1 MAFFS
6 WDEKYSVNIPEVD
19 AQHKML
25 VSMVNDLFESMNAGK
40 GKDILGS
47 ILSGLVS
54 YSKTHFSTEERLMK
68 TCDYPDY
75 LHHKKSHD
83 DFTSQ
88 ALDLKKQFD
97 NGNVTL
103 SVKVGKFLKEWLI
116 NHILVEDKKY
126 VPFLNGKNLART
138 S

>member
-19 AQHKML
+19 AQHKKL
-25 VSMVNDLFESMNAGK
+25 VSMVNDLFEAMNTGK
-40 GKDILGS
+40 GNDVLEN
-47 ILSGLVS
+47 ILSGLVD

-68 TCDYPDY
+68 TCEYPYY
-75 LHHKKSHD
+75 LDHKKSHD
-83 DFTSQ
+83 DFASL
-88 ALDLKKQFD
+88 ALDLKQQFD
-97 NGNVTL
+97 NGNVML
-103 SVKVGKFLKEWLI
+103 SVKVGKFLKGWLV
-116 NHILVEDKKY
+116 NHILGEDKKY